1 MKLHINDT
9 IITDLYDMIVFHIM
23 MQYME
28 DIWLIWLYYI
38 LYIQETFLYL
48 FQAESEIPSNLT
60 WLLHRSAVAS
70 YQTPWIIDSSGSQ
83 VLGNVGP
90 PSRSSARCVFSSW
103 SIAALSWFPTAGHV
117 TGKPRKQKDST
128 VQTLTNLEL
137 QWTTNN
143 EPKSRD

>member
-1 MKLHINDT
+1 ML
-9 IITDLYDMIVFHIM
+9 VFHIM

-103 SIAALSWFPTAGHV
+103 SIAALS
-117 TGKPRKQKDST
+117 
-128 VQTLTNLEL
+128 
-137 QWTTNN
+137 
-143 EPKSRD
+143 